1 MRAME
6 PLLYLVHRMP
16 FPPNKG
22 DKIRSYHLLRHL
34 AKRYAVHL
42 GTFVDMPED
51 LAHVPQLEAL
61 CTSHHVETLDPRAA
75 RLRSVSGFLTGEA
88 LTLPYYRN
96 ATAQLGQ
103 ARR

>member
-1 MRAME
+1 ME

-34 AKRYAVHL
+34 AERYAVHL

-51 LAHVPQLEAL
+51 LAHVPQLEAPVPRI
-61 CTSHHVETLDPRAA
+61 TSRRWIHGRRGCAA
-75 RLRSVSGFLTGEA
+75 SPVFL
-88 LTLPYYRN
+88 PVKH
-96 ATAQLGQ
+96 
-103 ARR
+103 